1 MHRKT
6 IAAIA
11 AAAAAAVA
19 FSAPAPASAAC
30 NTTTVNPRT
39 SVELCVEAPATGNL
53 AEVTFTWC
61 LDWSFDCQTS
71 TVPVARPVIG

>member
-6 IAAIA
+6 IAALTA
-11 AAAAAAVA
+11 AAAALA
-19 FSAPAPASAAC
+19 FSAPAQADPVC
-30 NTTTVNPRT
+30 NKTTVNPRT

-61 LDWSFDCQTS
+61 LDWSFDCQSS
-71 TVPVARPVIG
+71 TVPVARPSIG